1 MPPEV
6 EIAVVGAGAVGLA
19 VARELAA
26 AGRAP
31 LVLERHLGPGRE
43 ISSRNSGVIHAG
55 IYYAPGSL
63 KARLC
68 GRGNRLLYAF
78 CRQFDV
84 PHRALGKLIVAAE
97 STEQGALQQLAHRG
111 SQNKVPGLRLLD
123 GAEAR
128 RWEPAVAATGALF
141 APTSGIVDTHE
152 LIKALEG
159 CARLGGAEV
168 LYRCEVIA
176 IEPGVDGY
184 LLHLRRPG
192 GREQLR
198 ARWLVNAAGLGADRV
213 AALAGVSSYRLH
225 WCRGDYFA
233 VSGGRGLTSRLI
245 YPVPQPQMTSLGVHL
260 TLDLAGEVRLGPD
273 VTYVERDRPVPD
285 VDPAKAP
292 LFWEA
297 ARRYLPGLRLEQLHP
312 DSWGLRPK
320 LQGPG
325 QPARDFV
332 IREEGDR
339 GAPQLI
345 DLVGIESPGLTAALA
360 IAEQVRGLVER

>member
-1 MPPEV
+1 
-6 EIAVVGAGAVGLA
+6 VGLA
-19 VARELAA
+19 VATELAA

-31 LVLERHLGPGRE
+31 LVLERHPGPGRE

-55 IYYAPGSL
+55 IYYQPGSL

-68 GRGNRLLYAF
+68 CRGNRLLYAF
-78 CRQFDV
+78 CRRFEI
-84 PHRALGKLIVAAE
+84 PHRALGKLIVATDA
-97 STEQGALQQLAHRG
+97 TERSALEALAARGA
-111 SQNKVPGLRLLD
+111 QNSVPGLRLLD
-123 GAEAR
+123 EAEAR
-128 RWEPAVAATGALF
+128 RWEPAVAAVGALYS
-141 APTSGIVDTHE
+141 PTSGIVDAHE

-159 CARLGGAEV
+159 RARGEGVEL
-168 LYRCEVIA
+168 LYRCEVSA
-176 IEPGVDGY
+176 IEPGPTGY
-184 LLHLRRPG
+184 RLQLQRPG
-192 GREQLR
+192 GREQLQ
-198 ARWLVNAAGLGADRV
+198 ARWLINAAGLGADRL
-213 AALAGVSSYRLH
+213 AALAGVTSYRLH

-233 VSGGRGLTSRLI
+233 VSGGRGLASRLI
-245 YPVPQPQMTSLGVHL
+245 YPVPRPQMTSLGVHL
-260 TLDLAGEVRLGPD
+260 TLDLAGEARLGPD

-292 LFWEA
+292 LFWQA

-325 QPARDFV
+325 QPVRDFV
-332 IREEGDR
+332 IREESDR

-360 IAEQVRGLVER
+360 IAEEVRRLVER